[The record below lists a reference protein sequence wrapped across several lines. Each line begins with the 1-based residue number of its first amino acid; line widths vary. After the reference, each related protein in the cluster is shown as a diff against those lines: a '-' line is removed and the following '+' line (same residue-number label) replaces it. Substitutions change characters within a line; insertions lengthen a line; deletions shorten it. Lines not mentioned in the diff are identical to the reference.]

1 MDGKIKFSILIAAYN
16 VEKYLGEC
24 LDSIVRQSFDAY
36 EIIIID
42 DGSEDGT
49 GIIVDEYSRKYKKIK
64 SFHWEN
70 HGLILSR
77 RNTNMLF
84 F

>member
-49 GIIVDEYSRKYKKIK
+49 GIIGRTMD
-64 SFHWEN
+64 
-70 HGLILSR
+70 
-77 RNTNMLF
+77 
-84 F
+84 